1 MSFESSVA
9 WVNAVSRCG
18 ISVVVPP
25 RLPFRGALFGVI
37 VVWLGGVVG
46 CTPTPRVSSY
56 HQRCLECALRRSAN
70 PLEVAEA
77 YAYFSEGCEAGDA
90 RSCSVLGVMVE
101 QGRGVPADSSRALR
115 LYRFACAGGNTDACV
130 NVGRLVEPG
139 DVAGAVAAYEVACA
153 ARHPD
158 ACQRL
163 ASAKRSLHEVDVYG
177 E

>member
-1 MSFESSVA
+1 M
-9 WVNAVSRCG
+9 NAGRRRG
-18 ISVVVPP
+18 ISSLVLPPLVV
-25 RLPFRGALFGVI
+25 RGALIGALVT
-37 VVWLGGVVG
+37 LGALVG
-46 CTPTPRVSSY
+46 CTPTPRVSTY

-77 YAYFSEGCEAGDA
+77 YAYFSEGCEDGDA

-101 QGRGVPADSSRALR
+101 QGRGAPADPVRALA
-115 LYRFACAGGNTDACV
+115 LYRYACGRGNTDACV
-130 NVGRLVEPG
+130 NVGRLVEAG

-163 ASAKRSLHEVDVYG
+163 ASAKRTLTQVDVYG